1 MNTISRPHLVGLLAG
16 IFLSA
21 GLVGSAFLA
30 SRSYLSNAQSIAVT
44 GSARRNVM
52 SDLVIWHAAFSVEA
66 ITLDDAHQRLK
77 ADLGKVKAFLDNKGI
92 TNYSVSSIGIQQL
105 KSKETSNPDAQ
116 QTAGFRLSRSIEI
129 KSGDFDRIKQ
139 LDEASGELVGQ
150 GVEFTSTPPQFL
162 YTKTAE
168 AKVEML
174 AEATK
179 DARTRADQ
187 FAVQGGRR
195 IHSLRS
201 AKMGLFQIT
210 PLYESDTSWGGM
222 NDTTSLE
229 KTITAVISATFSL
242 R

>member
-21 GLVGSAFLA
+21 GLVSSVFLA
-30 SRSYLSNAQSIAVT
+30 SRSYLFNSQSIAVT

-66 ITLDDAHQRLK
+66 QSLNDTHQRLK
-77 ADLGKVKAFLDNKGI
+77 ADVDKVKAFLDSKGI

-105 KSKETSNPDAQ
+105 KAKGTSNPDAQ
-116 QTAGFRLSRSIEI
+116 QTAGYRLSRSIEI

-162 YTKTAE
+162 YTKSAE
-168 AKVEML
+168 AKIEML

-179 DARTRADQ
+179 DARIRADKI
-187 FAVQGGRR
+187 ALQGGRR
-195 IHSLRS
+195 IDCLRS
-201 AKMGLFQIT
+201 AKMGVFQIT
-210 PLYESDTSWGGM
+210 PLYETDTSWGGM
-222 NDTTSLE
+222 NDMTSME
-229 KTITAVISATFSL
+229 KTITAVVSATFSL
-242 R
+242 K